1 MGNEYFFDARGFI
14 SRASAKTFFEVFFPS
29 FFVCFCAFGGVF
41 LCFLGV
47 FFLFFARQRDFFFG
61 GGVSKT
67 GNSRSAFVPLAA
79 RSARRGSREQ
89 VFHNT
94 TPHDGRWRRS
104 RDSRGRL
111 GPVHGDRVVG
121 SRESESDDSQTVSD
135 WLRLRLQTWV
145 ALATANGQ
153 ARV

>member
-1 MGNEYFFDARGFI
+1 MSIFLTQEVLFRAQARKHFLRYFFRLFLC
-14 SRASAKTFFEVFFPS
+14 VF
-29 FFVCFCAFGGVF
+29 VLWGGCFCAFWV
-41 LCFLGV
+41 C

-153 ARV
+153 SRV